1 MSEVIEGTQSES
13 APTPV
18 AETEAS
24 PVAKALAA
32 LEGAP
37 KQAEG
42 DKKVEPK
49 VEEKK
54 PEENVASKFVALA
67 RKEKANLEAQGKLK
81 AQQAEIEAKSKA
93 IQEFEASKKRALE
106 NPEEIAKQLWGED
119 WYQKLTEYVLQGG
132 STKSMQ
138 EEASIKAVRELREEL
153 KAEKEA
159 AVKAK
164 EAEVQASIERFN
176 NEAIE
181 YVTSKPDL
189 FELININEAQYL
201 VPQVIEEHYGKTQKI
216 LTFQEAGEMV
226 ESYLEEQVK
235 KNAASKKFQAK
246 VAPGAKPSEKVEQG
260 EEKQSK
266 TLSNK
271 LDVSGVPSFI
281 NDAESEDA
289 RFLRAMKALEG

>member
-1 MSEVIEGTQSES
+1 MSDVVEGVTSES
-13 APTPV
+13 PQTPA
-18 AETEAS
+18 AETEVS
-24 PVAKALAA
+24 PVAKAMAA

-37 KQAEG
+37 KQ
-42 DKKVEPK
+42 VEEAPKK

-138 EEASIKAVRELREEL
+138 DEVAVRAVKELRDEL

-159 AVKAK
+159 AAKAK
-164 EAEVQASIERFN
+164 EAEIQASIERFN
-176 NEAIE
+176 REAID

-201 VPQVIEEHYGKTQKI
+201 VPQVIEEHYSKTQKI

-226 ESYLEEQVK
+226 EGYLEEQVK

-246 VAPGAKPSEKVEQG
+246 VAPGAKPSEKVEQV